1 MTPQDNKSWED
12 ELYKLV
18 YEPEHESGLT
28 CWCGPTYYKEEGGL
42 THLRHKEQRD
52 VIKSFIHSTLN
63 KEREE
68 ERNRLVEKVEKREVK
83 VGKGSKKYG
92 GYRCNG
98 IVFADMK
105 RARAYKG
112 GYNQAIENIL
122 TILKENNK

>member
-1 MTPQDNKSWED
+1 MTPQDNKSWSEEFD
-12 ELYKLV
+12 EKFSHTETCRGLRFEQSSDQKL
-18 YEPEHESGLT
+18 ECFCSL
-28 CWCGPTYYKEEGGL
+28 K
-42 THLRHKEQRD
+42 D
-52 VIKSFIHSTLN
+52 IKSFIHSTLN